1 LIPKGK
7 APSPAF
13 ARTKEWKIIFVAVQ
27 HFFGYSAFIHPVAN
41 QYQEPTMPI
50 NLEQLAAS
58 NKAAVDSL
66 LAVANTALASAE
78 RIAALNLGA
87 ARAALDDTSSA
98 AKAAMAVKS
107 PTEAVALQTS
117 ALKPAVEKAVDY
129 SRSLYE
135 ISSESQKQ
143 LAKMVEA
150 QFADFQKNVSSMV
163 AQATKSAPAGSET
176 IMAAM
181 QSAVAAAN
189 SAFANMTAMTKQ
201 LTETA
206 QANMAAAT
214 KKK

>member
-1 LIPKGK
+1 M
-7 APSPAF
+7 S
-13 ARTKEWKIIFVAVQ
+13 
-27 HFFGYSAFIHPVAN
+27 
-41 QYQEPTMPI
+41 I
-50 NLEQLAAS
+50 NLEQFAAS

-87 ARAALDDTSSA
+87 ARTALEDTSSA
-98 AKAAMAVKS
+98 AQAVLAVKN
-107 PTEAVALQTS
+107 PKDAVALQTS
-117 ALKPAVEKAVDY
+117 TLKPAVEKAVDY

-135 ISSESQKQ
+135 ISSESQQQ
-143 LAKMVEA
+143 LAKMLEA
-150 QFADFQKNVSSMV
+150 QFADFQKQVSSMV
-163 AQATKSAPAGSET
+163 AQATKAAPAGSET
-176 IMAAM
+176 IMSAM